1 MHLGSRTSGVRRK
14 RSSSNRSARLP
25 CVEYRRESLVAERV
39 EAHPVPIAL
48 HELEVARVVRHLPLQ
63 TIKVDVSMRSTTDEG
78 EKEKGRY

>member
-1 MHLGSRTSGVRRK
+1 M
-14 RSSSNRSARLP
+14 SNDG
-25 CVEYRRESLVAERV
+25 ESLVAERV
-39 EAHPVPIAL
+39 KAHPVPVAL